1 MDNYYFP
8 REQQEIDSKG
18 IKNFDLPQSIDIESF
33 KADLLKLQRGE
44 RIVRTEYTF
53 NNEKKQASQIEIL
66 PAKVIVVE
74 GLFVFHDPE
83 LFDLIDL
90 KLIVHAPDSIKCIR
104 RIKRDKVERNYPV
117 EDVLY
122 RYEHHVLPTY
132 RRYIEPFLDDV
143 DFIVNNHS
151 NFHTALEVIK
161 GHLKTKIVDGD

>member
-8 REQQEIDSKG
+8 REQQKIDAKG
-18 IKNFDLPQSIDIESF
+18 VKNFDLPQSIDLESF
-33 KADLLKLQRGE
+33 KLDLLKLQGGE
-44 RIVRTEYTF
+44 KIVRTEYTF
-53 NNEKKQASQIEIL
+53 NNEMKESSEIEIL

-83 LFDLIDL
+83 LFDLINL

-151 NFHTALEVIK
+151 NFHKALEVIK
-161 GHLKTKIVDGD
+161 GHIENKLRG